1 MKQVRRTQ
9 EGQQLWEAEKA
20 KEAQAKSAHLSST
33 LPNSYRL
40 KKKRVKTIKNSNVKN
55 QATFHFTCQWN
66 NLRDFPRLL

>member
-40 KKKRVKTIKNSNVKN
+40 KKSVSKQLKTPTLRTKP
-55 QATFHFTCQWN
+55 HFI
-66 NLRDFPRLL
+66 LHAGGII

>member
-20 KEAQAKSAHLSST
+20 KEAQAKSAHPSST

-40 KKKRVKTIKNSNVKN
+40 KKRLVKTTKNSNLKN
-55 QATFHFTCQWN
+55 QAIFHFTCRWN
-66 NLRDFPRLL
+66 NSRDFPRLL